1 VTEPQIEVLD
11 DPSAAVAELIAE
23 AAAEGKHIVLTGGST
38 PRVAYEQAA
47 ELDTDWSRATF
58 WFGDER
64 CVTPDHEQSNFEL
77 ADKALLSK
85 IEAGAVHRM
94 KGELGP
100 AAGADDYEK
109 QLRTVF
115 GDEGVPRLDLIL
127 LGLGP
132 DAHCASLFPGDSAL
146 GVTDRLV
153 TGVEVPGMAP
163 LVPRIS
169 FTLPLLN
176 AGAEVVFLVAGEEK
190 AEAVARG
197 FGGLRP
203 GPDAPSS
210 LVRPESGSLRVL
222 LDSEAAKHL

>member
-11 DPSAAVAELIAE
+11 DPSAAVGELMAQ
-23 AAAEGKHIVLTGGST
+23 AAADGHHMVLTGGST
-38 PRVAYEQAA
+38 PRAAYEHAA
-47 ELDTDWSRATF
+47 GLGADWSRATF

-64 CVTPDHEQSNFEL
+64 CVPPDHDQSNFGMAE
-77 ADKALLSK
+77 KALLGR
-85 IEAGAVHRM
+85 IEARAVHRM

-100 AAGADDYEK
+100 AAGAEDYEQ

-115 GDEGVPRLDLIL
+115 GEGTPRLDLIL

-146 GVTDRLV
+146 GETERIV

-163 LVPRIS
+163 LVPRIT

-176 AGAEVVFLVAGEEK
+176 AGLEVVFLVAGEEK
-190 AEAVARG
+190 AEAAARA

-222 LDSEAAKHL
+222 LDRAAAAHL

>member
-1 VTEPQIEVLD
+1 MSEPQIEVLD
-11 DPSAAVAELIAE
+11 NPSAVVGELMAET
-23 AAAEGKHIVLTGGST
+23 AAAGRHIVLTGGST
-38 PRVAYEQAA
+38 PRAAYEHAA
-47 ELDTDWSRATF
+47 SLGAEWSRATF

-64 CVTPDHEQSNFEL
+64 CVPDKHEHSNFAMAE
-77 ADKALLSK
+77 KALLAQ
-85 IEAGAVHRM
+85 IEPGAVHRM

-100 AAGADDYEK
+100 EAGADDYEK

-146 GVTDRLV
+146 GVTNRLV

-163 LVPRIS
+163 LVPRIT

-176 AGAEVVFLVAGEEK
+176 AGREVVFLVAGEDK
-190 AEAVARG
+190 AEAVARA

-203 GPDAPSS
+203 GPDAPAS
-210 LVRPESGSLRVL
+210 LVRPPSGSLRVL
-222 LDSEAAKHL
+222 LDEAAAEHL